1 MQVISFWLP
10 LPCTEPGWKVPG
22 FAVVN
27 WRHGNGL
34 LGGPDTIMEL
44 AKIVSEKLEALEI
57 REKFMADKTIGIP
70 ALWLI

>member
-1 MQVISFWLP
+1 
-10 LPCTEPGWKVPG
+10 
-22 FAVVN
+22 
-27 WRHGNGL
+27 
-34 LGGPDTIMEL
+34 MEL